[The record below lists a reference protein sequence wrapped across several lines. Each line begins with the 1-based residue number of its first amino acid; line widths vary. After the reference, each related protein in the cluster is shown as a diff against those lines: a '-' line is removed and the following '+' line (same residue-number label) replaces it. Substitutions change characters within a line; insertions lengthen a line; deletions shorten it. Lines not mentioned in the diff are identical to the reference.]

1 MSKNWKNWAKL
12 FVVALVMTGTLQ
24 LSAQTPTDNSPYS
37 RYGLGNLI
45 SPNFGA
51 VTGMANISTAY
62 NSYGSVNINNPASL
76 GFLYTTAFET
86 GLQSELNW
94 LSASDGTSDFTADG
108 NLSHIVLGFPLKNP
122 LNRLTALKRSSFNWG
137 TAFGITPY
145 SKVAYDI
152 ETETVLPN
160 IDTVVS
166 RTRGT
171 GGLYQVMLSNGA
183 SYEGYAV
190 GFSAGYLFGNINE
203 DRTTIFKDVPNSFT
217 NIFVDETNY
226 GGFVYKFG
234 VQKEFIL
241 NKVEEEEKNTV
252 KAKRNQTKLT
262 LGIAGNNTMSLSTET
277 SSLDRRFNNS
287 YGFDTISVTNEI
299 LGNTILPS
307 AYSFG
312 ITLSQENRWL
322 VGLDYSIA
330 RWGEYSNPSKSDSL
344 GNSFRIGFGAQYTPD
359 ISAFNNYAKRMTYR
373 IGGFYELDPRII
385 EGEQLISYGAT
396 FGVGLPITLPK
407 KGTVGYSN
415 FAVEAGR
422 LGIGSPIGETYMR
435 ITAAFTLNDNTWFYK
450 RKFD

>member
-12 FVVALVMTGTLQ
+12 FVVALVMTGTMQ

-62 NSYGSVNINNPASL
+62 NSYGSVNLNNPASL
-76 GFLYTTAFET
+76 GFLYTTSFET

-108 NLSHIVLGFPLKNP
+108 NLSHMVLGFPLKNP
-122 LNRLTALKRSSFNWG
+122 LNKLTALKRSSFNWG
-137 TAFGITPY
+137 TAFGVIPY

-152 ETETVLPN
+152 ETEAILPN
-160 IDTVVS
+160 VDTVVS

-171 GGLYQVMLSNGA
+171 GGLYQVMLSNGV
-183 SYEGYAV
+183 SYEGYAAGLSV
-190 GFSAGYLFGNINE
+190 GYLFGNINE
-203 DRTTIFKDVPNSFT
+203 DRTTIFTNVPNAFT
-217 NIFVDETNY
+217 NVFVDETNY

-234 VQKEFIL
+234 LQKEFVL
-241 NKVEEEEKNTV
+241 NKVEESKKNTIQ
-252 KAKRNQTKLT
+252 AKRKQTKLT
-262 LGIAGNNTMSLSTET
+262 IGIAGNNSMSLSTET
-277 SSLDRRFNNS
+277 SSLDRRFNTS
-287 YGFDTISVTNEI
+287 YGFDTILATNEI

-312 ITLSQENRWL
+312 VTLAQDNHWL

-330 RWGEYSNPSKSDSL
+330 RWSQYSNPSQADSL
-344 GNSFRIGFGAQYTPD
+344 GNSFRLGFGAQYTPN
-359 ISAFNNYAKRMTYR
+359 IAAFNSYAKRMTYR
-373 IGGFYELDPRII
+373 VGGFYELDPRII
-385 EGEQLISYGAT
+385 AGEQLVSYGAT

-407 KGTVGYSN
+407 KGTVGYTN
-415 FAVEAGR
+415 LGVEVGK

>member
-12 FVVALVMTGTLQ
+12 FVVALVMTGTMQ

-62 NSYGSVNINNPASL
+62 NSYGSVNLNNPASL

-122 LNRLTALKRSSFNWG
+122 LNKLTALKRSSFNWG
-137 TAFGITPY
+137 SAFGVIPY

-152 ETETVLPN
+152 ETTSALPN
-160 IDTVVS
+160 VDTVVS

-183 SYEGYAV
+183 SYKGYAA
-190 GFSAGYLFGNINE
+190 GFSVGYLFGNINE
-203 DRTTIFKDVPNSFT
+203 DRTTIFSDIPNSFT
-217 NIFVDETNY
+217 NIFIDETNY
-226 GGFVYKFG
+226 GGFIYKFG
-234 VQKEFIL
+234 FQKEFVL
-241 NKVEEEEKNTV
+241 NKEKEDQKDRMKT
-252 KAKRNQTKLT
+252 KGKQTKLT
-262 LGIAGNNTMSLSTET
+262 IGIAGNNSMNLSTET
-277 SSLDRRFNNS
+277 TSLDRRFNTS
-287 YGFDTISVTNEI
+287 YGFDTISVRNEV
-299 LGNTILPS
+299 LGNTVLPS

-312 ITLSQENRWL
+312 VTIAQDNHWL

-330 RWGEYSNPSKSDSL
+330 RWGNYSNPSKTDSL
-344 GNSFRIGFGAQYTPD
+344 GNSFRIGLGAQYTPN
-359 ISAFNNYAKRMTYR
+359 ILSFNSYLKRMTYR

-385 EGEQLISYGAT
+385 AGEQLVSYGAT
-396 FGVGLPITLPK
+396 FGLGLPITLPK
-407 KGTVGYSN
+407 KGTVGYTN
-415 FAVEAGR
+415 LGVEVGR
-422 LGIGSPIGETYMR
+422 LGVGSPIGETYMR

>member
-1 MSKNWKNWAKL
+1 MSNNWKNWAKL
-12 FVVALVMTGTLQ
+12 LVLALVMTANVQ

-45 SPNFGA
+45 SSNFGA
-51 VTGMANISTAY
+51 VTGMGGISTAY
-62 NSYGSVNINNPASL
+62 NNYGSVNLTNPASL
-76 GFLYTTAFET
+76 GFLYTTSFET

-94 LSASDGTSDFTADG
+94 LSTPDGTSDFTADG
-108 NLSHIVLGFPLKNP
+108 NLSHFVLGFPLKNP
-122 LNRLTALKRSSFNWG
+122 LNRLTELKRSSFNWG
-137 TAFGITPY
+137 TAFGVLPY

-152 ETETVLPN
+152 ETESILPN
-160 IDTVVS
+160 IDTVIS

-190 GFSAGYLFGNINE
+190 GVSLGYLFGNTNE
-203 DRTTIFKDVPNSFT
+203 DRTTIFSDIPNSFT
-217 NIFVDETNY
+217 NVFVDETNY
-226 GGFVYKFG
+226 SGFVYKFG
-234 VQKEFIL
+234 VQKEFIF
-241 NKVEEEEKNTV
+241 NKVDEKDKTAI
-252 KAKRNQTKLT
+252 KANRKQTKLT
-262 LGIAGNNTMSLSTET
+262 LGVTGNNTMSLSTET
-277 SSLDRRFNNS
+277 SSLDRRYNVS
-287 YGFDTISVTNEI
+287 YGFDTILVTNEV

-312 ITLSQENRWL
+312 ITLAQDNHWL

-344 GNSFRIGFGAQYTPD
+344 ANSFRVGFGAQYTPD

-373 IGGFYELDPRII
+373 IGGFYELDPRVIQ
-385 EGEQLISYGAT
+385 GEQLTSYGMT
-396 FGVGLPITLPK
+396 MGVGLPITLPK

-415 FAVEAGR
+415 IGVELGR